1 MEILLRMVFIEDRD
15 GIFNTSIDK
24 VWKLVQEHVADG
36 AKIHPGFKNIT
47 TEMEDENIFICT
59 WEENVNGQTR
69 KMKEKGTIFYPL
81 CVAYEFIGGPFIGS
95 KYFIYYI
102 PQKGNKTEL

>member
-1 MEILLRMVFIEDRD
+1 MIFIEDRE

-47 TEMEDENIFICT
+47 TEMEHENT
-59 WEENVNGQTR
+59 LSVPGR
-69 KMKEKGTIFYPL
+69 KM
-81 CVAYEFIGGPFIGS
+81 
-95 KYFIYYI
+95 
-102 PQKGNKTEL
+102 